1 MGDVLTL
8 AERFWRG
15 EIKGPE
21 LIRATGATE
30 EVAPGVLFAHAF
42 ANVTAI
48 RTDAGLVLIDTGN
61 FRARDKTFATV
72 RGWQPA
78 PLAAAVYTHGHVDH
92 VCGLPPFLAEATARG
107 WPRPRI
113 VGHRD
118 LAARFDRY
126 RATAPYNGLINA
138 RQFSIP
144 PAWPTEYD
152 YPDTTYDRTH
162 RLDVGDVAL

>member
-30 EVAPGVLFAHAF
+30 EIAPGVLFAHAF

-78 PLAAAVYTHGHVDH
+78 PLAAAASTPGRAGGWWDGVAAHLKPADEAALGREVAA
-92 VCGLPPFLAEATARG
+92 LAGGVERLVARA
-107 WPRPRI
+107 
-113 VGHRD
+113 RD
-118 LAARFDRY
+118 LAATGNLPL
-126 RATAPYNGLINA
+126 A
-138 RQFSIP
+138 S
-144 PAWPTEYD
+144 
-152 YPDTTYDRTH
+152 
-162 RLDVGDVAL
+162 